1 LKIIL
6 DITRSLFPR
15 VVILFLAAFILVA
28 MDVSEKNKKNIKLA
42 GELLEQKEAWLLANN
57 KKLEAQIKEQSA
69 EQAKYL
75 KAYTEYKTR
84 QGNINLELSE
94 IDLKIFSIESRL
106 HWFNKPL
113 AFKKKKQLKKLKNER
128 KKVAKKLK
136 NLKPPKNKAGSI
148 ELHDEPLPEQYREDY
163 LYQLQHQSVW
173 SKDFVIHAV
182 INNHGQLLFILFLG
196 LFFGPVTLKS
206 FNFYLFAPLAK
217 RADSIKIN
225 QYNNHQDKLVQYG
238 DTQKEILV
246 DVNDAE
252 SLFVK
257 PGWFNL
263 NTEGLTRTRLLWDW
277 HSPFISYALGLVGMT
292 EFVRNDQQVRQV
304 KLASEDDPN
313 QEMISIRL
321 SDHPGYVVK
330 HGHVVAIMGDELK
343 LKKQWRLLDWKSWLF
358 GNVRYVYFQ
367 GSGTLYIYGY
377 GNVSTSFASSDSRIK
392 ERHIIGFD
400 TRAPFKLVRTETF
413 INYWLYNKPLYDVH
427 FPEQGQFIQQ
437 QAFGKRDE
445 KIFRSLL
452 EDILGSIGKVMGF

>member
-1 LKIIL
+1 LKLIF
-6 DITRSLFPR
+6 DIARSLFSR
-15 VVILFLAAFILVA
+15 FVILFLLALILVA
-28 MDVSEKNKKNIKLA
+28 VDVSEKEEKNIKLA
-42 GELLEQKEAWLLANN
+42 GELLKKKEVWLLASNE
-57 KKLEAQIKEQSA
+57 KLETQIKEQSA

-113 AFKKKKQLKKLKNER
+113 AFKKKKQLKKLKKER

-136 NLKPPKNKAGSI
+136 NLKPPKNRAGVV
-148 ELHDEPLPEQYREDY
+148 ELLSEPLPEQYREEY
-163 LYQLQHQSVW
+163 INQLQNESVW
-173 SKDFVIHAV
+173 SKEFVINSV
-182 INNHGQLLFILFLG
+182 VNNHGKLLFVLFLG

-217 RADSIKIN
+217 KADSIKIN
-225 QYNNHQDKLVQYG
+225 KISNHQDELIQYG
-238 DTQKEILV
+238 DTQKEVLV
-246 DVNDAE
+246 EVQDGQ

-277 HSPFISYALGLVGMT
+277 RNPFVSYALGLVGMT
-292 EFVRNDQQVRQV
+292 EFVCGNQQTRQV

-313 QEMISIRL
+313 QEVISIRL

-330 HGHVVAIMGDELK
+330 HGHVVATMGDDLK

-367 GSGTLYIYGY
+367 GTGTLYIYGY
-377 GNVSTSFASSDSRIK
+377 GNVSTSVASSDSRIK

-400 TRAPFKLVRTETF
+400 TRAAFKLVRTETF

-427 FPEQGQFIQQ
+427 FPEQGQFLQQ
-437 QAFGKRDE
+437 QAFGKKDE

-452 EDILGSIGKVMGF
+452 EDVLGSIGKVIGF